1 MTYTTT
7 ELITGAYYATG
18 VISREFET
26 VTGTEQ
32 ADGLIWLNEIIA
44 EKAVD
49 EGMIPYE
56 SKFTF
61 NATQGMSEIYIP
73 DLVHA
78 DTLVFF
84 INDVRYSMQEQK
96 RNQYFGSDRVTNIET
111 LPYLWHVER
120 EFGGARLFIYF
131 EPNQTYPMELWGT
144 FRLSQVALGQDLSL
158 TLDQFYITYLRYA
171 LADRICA
178 EFNYTTPVNVVKQL
192 GKYEAFIDRKS
203 RPLDLRMQK
212 MSTLHKGSRL
222 SWAQVNLGRGFTVG

>member
-1 MTYTTT
+1 MAYTTT

-18 VISREFET
+18 VVSREFET
-26 VTGTEQ
+26 ISGTESS
-32 ADGLIWLNEIIA
+32 DGLIWLNEIIA

-56 SKFTF
+56 TKYTF
-61 NATQGMSEIYIP
+61 NALQGVSEYYIA
-73 DLVHA
+73 DLVQA

-96 RNQYFGSDRVTNIET
+96 RNQYFGSDRVTSIET

-131 EPNQTYPMELWGT
+131 EPDRTYPMEMWGM
-144 FRLSQVALGQDLSL
+144 FRLSQVTKFQDLSL

-178 EFNYTTPVNVVKQL
+178 EFNYTTPINVTKQL
-192 GKYEAFIDRKS
+192 SKYEAFIDKKS

-212 MSTLHKGSRL
+212 MSTLHRGSRL
-222 SWAQVNLGRGFTVG
+222 SWAQINLGRGFVV